1 MSLNTRKWKVRRKM
15 NEIKDMVI
23 QNIIQSIKNIDE
35 LEIQNL
41 IRLVLSYCDIDQE
54 ACKKIQM
61 IALAIN
67 YAIDKYLNQP
77 SD

>member
-1 MSLNTRKWKVRRKM
+1 LSQDTRKQEVRKKM
-15 NEIKDMVI
+15 NEIRDMVI

-41 IRLVLSYCDIDQE
+41 IRLVLSYCDLDRE
-54 ACKKIQM
+54 ACKRIQM

-77 SD
+77 

>member
-1 MSLNTRKWKVRRKM
+1 MSQNTRKWKVRRRM
-15 NEIKDMVI
+15 NEIRDMVI

>member
-1 MSLNTRKWKVRRKM
+1 V
-15 NEIKDMVI
+15 NEIRDMVI
-23 QNIIQSIKNIDE
+23 QSIIQSIKDINE

-41 IRLVLSYCDIDQE
+41 IRLVLNYCDIDKE

>member
-1 MSLNTRKWKVRRKM
+1 V
-15 NEIKDMVI
+15 NEIRDMVI
-23 QNIIQSIKNIDE
+23 QSIIHSIKDINE

-41 IRLVLSYCDIDQE
+41 IRLVLNYCDIDKE

>member
-1 MSLNTRKWKVRRKM
+1 M
-15 NEIKDMVI
+15 NEIRDMVI
-23 QNIIQSIKNIDE
+23 QSIIQSIKDINE

-41 IRLVLSYCDIDQE
+41 IRLVLNYCDIDKE

>member
-1 MSLNTRKWKVRRKM
+1 M

-41 IRLVLSYCDIDQE
+41 IRLVLSYCDLDQE
-54 ACKKIQM
+54 ACKRIQM

-67 YAIDKYLNQP
+67 YAIDQYLNQP